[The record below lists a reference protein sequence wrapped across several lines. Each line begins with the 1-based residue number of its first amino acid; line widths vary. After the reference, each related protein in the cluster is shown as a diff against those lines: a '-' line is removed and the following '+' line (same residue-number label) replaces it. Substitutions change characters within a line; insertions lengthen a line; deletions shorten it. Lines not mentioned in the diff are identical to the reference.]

1 MNINNHP
8 TIDELAR
15 LFAVRKDTLD
25 SHMLW
30 IAHSGEVHVDPM
42 SPCTQESEFREAH
55 PDMRA
60 GLKMFRRGQG
70 YVGKKAAAD
79 TVFMERML
87 QSLKSEWQKTRQPSG
102 ARVAEHSY

>member
-1 MNINNHP
+1 MNINKHP

-25 SHMLW
+25 SHILW

-42 SPCTQESEFREAH
+42 SPCTQESEFQEAH
-55 PDMRA
+55 PEMLTS
-60 GLKMFRRGQG
+60 LKMFRRGQG

-79 TVFMERML
+79 HVYMERLL
-87 QSLKSEWQKTRQPSG
+87 QTLKSEWQKTKQQPGS
-102 ARVAEHSY
+102 RVA

>member
-15 LFAVRKDTLD
+15 LFAARKDTLD
-25 SHMLW
+25 SHILW
-30 IAHSGEVHVDPM
+30 IADSGEVHVDPM
-42 SPCTQESEFREAH
+42 SPCTQESEFKENH
-55 PDMRA
+55 PQMLA

-79 TVFMERML
+79 MDFMESML
-87 QSLKSEWQKTRQPSG
+87 QSLKNEWHKTRKHPA
-102 ARVAEHSY
+102 ARVA